1 MSRDLAPFGLRMP
14 TELKSQIDAA
24 AAASG
29 RSINA
34 EIVGRLRASLDPS
47 TTGLAAI
54 PDGMLLDEVIVR
66 YGARV
71 QIIVEQSVATE
82 VSIQTMRGKDV
93 PK

>member
-34 EIVGRLRASLDPS
+34 EIVDRLRASLDPS
-47 TTGLAAI
+47 ATGLAAI

-66 YGARV
+66 YGARLQLV
-71 QIIVEQSVATE
+71 IDNDVAERAGLRKT
-82 VSIQTMRGKDV
+82 